1 MHTVCAT
8 SMHFLSWFTF
18 ILPMLYVGKSL
29 NIFNLLIICNVLF
42 HFQRSDGF
50 LHWSTFV
57 SNLSCLIYYPLE
69 HLAWLADSKLVSF
82 SSNRLWKYAIL
93 CWVIYSAIQLMQCL
107 YKLRMIFNN
116 SSKQK
121 LRKEKLMVLRLALL
135 QYVCDVLCGLHWMP
149 CGPLSNKLSDILVGL
164 LGTVS
169 SITRLHQSLTQ

>member
-1 MHTVCAT
+1 MCDTCVHT
-8 SMHFLSWFTF
+8 
-18 ILPMLYVGKSL
+18 
-29 NIFNLLIICNVLF
+29 NIHTAMWETTGNYPNFYYCDVLLHL
-42 HFQRSDGF
+42 QRLDDF

-93 CWVIYSAIQLMQCL
+93 CWVIYSAIQLLQSL
-107 YKLRMIFNN
+107 YKLRMIYNN

-121 LRKEKLMVLRLALL
+121 LRKDKSMVLVRLALL
-135 QYVCDVLCGLHWMP
+135 QYFCDVLCGLHWMT
-149 CGPLSNKLSDILVGL
+149 CGPLSNKLSDTVVGL

-169 SITRLHQSLTQ
+169 SIIRLNQSLSQ